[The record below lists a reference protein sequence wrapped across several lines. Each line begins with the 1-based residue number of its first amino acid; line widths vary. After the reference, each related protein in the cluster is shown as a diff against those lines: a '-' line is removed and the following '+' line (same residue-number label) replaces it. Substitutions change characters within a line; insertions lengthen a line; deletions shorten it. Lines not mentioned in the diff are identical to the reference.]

1 MRWLQLFLA
10 SLFAFLVTRAVG
22 SMATAPSAGGPE
34 PARRRMVRCASCGV
48 YVLEDRAL
56 PAPAGAY
63 VCSAAC
69 RGAR

>member
-1 MRWLQLFLA
+1 MRWLQLLLA

-22 SMATAPSAGGPE
+22 SMATAPAGGGE

-56 PAPAGAY
+56 PATAGAY
-63 VCSAAC
+63 ACSASC
-69 RGAR
+69 RER